1 MMIVYPRLRR
11 LALIALAL
19 ASFWTILAISTGP
32 VATARGVW
40 VRELHIKSVSLDP
53 KTKVATAS
61 GRISCTGAKW
71 ARVSVE
77 IRQEFGELPPVY
89 ADGSKRMPCEK
100 RRNFELKLKSS
111 EGMLSPIKAVR
122 VKAEAE
128 AITPKALAYNSFL
141 AEEMTMPPAP

>member
-1 MMIVYPRLRR
+1 MVLTKLRR
-11 LALIALAL
+11 LGLLALAL
-19 ASFWTILAISTGP
+19 ASFWILLAISTAP
-32 VATARGVW
+32 VANARGIW
-40 VRELHIKSVSLDP
+40 VRDLYVRSVTLDP
-53 KTKVATAS
+53 ETKVATAS